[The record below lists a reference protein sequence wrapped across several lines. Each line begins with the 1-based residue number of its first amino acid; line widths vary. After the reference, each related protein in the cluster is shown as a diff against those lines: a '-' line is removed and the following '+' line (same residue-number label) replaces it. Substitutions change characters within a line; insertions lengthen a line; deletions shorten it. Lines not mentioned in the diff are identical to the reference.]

1 MALLLNE
8 IVDENYKHAIRRGK
22 ITGKT
27 KESDFL
33 FHLQQEFAEL
43 IVSNKLGDNASFRE
57 RVKLINTSTNNKTAI
72 RADIIYCKKYK
83 QIMAGTKSDE
93 IADMILVLFSYS
105 KFMGIDVEKAITS
118 KLLYNS
124 LRDMKNEETKATS
137 CLEYLLDILDK
148 GEVFKIYYNSDHC
161 IGISGSG
168 IYEKDSNAFKKS
180 IENGEKV
187 RYFELSENYPYESI
201 VNSFG
206 LSDFYKEI
214 LKKYYDAR
222 IAEEK

>member
-22 ITGKT
+22 ITDKT

-43 IVSNKLGDNASFRE
+43 ILSNKLGDNASFRE
-57 RVKLINTSTNNKTAI
+57 IVKLINTSTNNKTAI
-72 RADIIYCKKYK
+72 KANINYCEKYK

-105 KFMGIDVEKAITS
+105 KFLGIDIEKAIAS
-118 KLLYNS
+118 KLAYNA
-124 LRDMKNEETKATS
+124 LRDIKEEEPKAPS

-168 IYEKDSNAFKKS
+168 IYEKNSNAFKKS
-180 IENGEKV
+180 IENGETV

>member
-22 ITGKT
+22 ITDKT

-43 IVSNKLGDNASFRE
+43 MVSNKIGDNASFRD
-57 RVKLINTSTNNKTAI
+57 RIRLISASTNDKTTNKAN
-72 RADIIYCKKYK
+72 IIYCEKYK

-105 KFMGIDVEKAITS
+105 KFLGIDIEKAIAS
-118 KLLYNS
+118 KLLYNT
-124 LRDMKNEETKATS
+124 LRDIKEEGQKELS
-137 CLEYLLDILDK
+137 CLEYLLILIDK
-148 GEVFKIYYNSDHC
+148 GEIFKIYYNSDHC

-168 IYEKDSNAFKKS
+168 IYEKNSNAFKKS

-222 IAEEK
+222 IAEKK

>member
-22 ITGKT
+22 ITDKT

-43 IVSNKLGDNASFRE
+43 IMSNKIGDNASFRD
-57 RVKLINTSTNNKTAI
+57 RIKLINASANDKTANKANI
-72 RADIIYCKKYK
+72 NYCEKYK

-93 IADMILVLFSYS
+93 IADIILVLFSYS
-105 KFMGIDVEKAITS
+105 KFLGIDIEKAIIS
-118 KLLYNS
+118 KLLYNT
-124 LRDMKNEETKATS
+124 LRDIKEEGQKELS
-137 CLEYLLDILDK
+137 CLEYLLILIDK
-148 GEVFKIYYNSDHC
+148 GEIFKIYYNSDHC

-168 IYEKDSNAFKKS
+168 IYEKNSNAFKKS

-222 IAEEK
+222 IAEKK